1 MSSPTLDQLHTYHAQ
16 ERVIFSKLVLQFSRS
31 PSESLL
37 VMATWF
43 WLENF
48 GFEDIFSTIFALPDK
63 LIASFANK
71 VVSCFRCIESSHPP
85 NGFEH
90 IPLTSIYL
98 QKHISL
104 PMIYKYRYTAIAGI
118 KTFLTTICSRIFSDI
133 LT

>member
-1 MSSPTLDQLHTYHAQ
+1 MSPPTLDQLHTYHARQ
-16 ERVIFSKLVLQFSRS
+16 RVIFSKLVLQFSRL
-31 PSESLL
+31 PYESLL